1 MSSFGF
7 IRRQV
12 RISELKEIVSYRGG
26 TVPTALDPAF
36 DLGSSLYGSA
46 AAMVAAPSSPKASAS
61 SPRASASSP
70 TAANRQ
76 QLRDAVSSLSL
87 YVDHVDDHVSPLSS
101 PAQASANAIAAA
113 SHTSRIAAA
122 TRQLIHTLSLEDG
135 SRCPPSFAPNSLRF
149 CRISRQFSVSV
160 SAWRPPTTLRLPA
173 KRWQPRSNLK
183 ADALSSRRSAFP
195 RASNQWQALLFASL
209 LYRHR
214 YHQLPHVVV
223 SQRMQVSSHSP
234 AVSAP
239 ALELLAAASAH
250 ASCRRKI
257 TEAGTAQRLCAQL
270 LRGPYIA
277 QA

>member
-1 MSSFGF
+1 MAFVFCACCCRWHLRNLCEIVCHQAFAHNTCSPSIAKCSKLSPCVKNYTGAGVGKGNNRVVGPVRILSAAMSSFGF
-7 IRRQV
+7 ICRQV

-87 YVDHVDDHVSPLSS
+87 YIDHVDDHVSPLSS

-122 TRQLIHTLSLEDG
+122 TRQLIHTLALEDG
-135 SRCPPSFAPNSLRF
+135 SRYRPLSPL
-149 CRISRQFSVSV
+149 SRCV
-160 SAWRPPTTLRLPA
+160 SAAFLANPSQFRPGGP
-173 KRWQPRSNLK
+173 PR
-183 ADALSSRRSAFP
+183 R
-195 RASNQWQALLFASL
+195 
-209 LYRHR
+209 
-214 YHQLPHVVV
+214 
-223 SQRMQVSSHSP
+223 
-234 AVSAP
+234 
-239 ALELLAAASAH
+239 
-250 ASCRRKI
+250 
-257 TEAGTAQRLCAQL
+257 
-270 LRGPYIA
+270 
-277 QA
+277 